1 MKFKIKDKDINI
13 EPATLRQIAEL
24 EKAIGSLSSLGDS
37 AAIDSILKI
46 IEVAMKHTPQ
56 EEGVTIDWLLDNCG
70 MGDISSLNEVVSH
83 FLGVSALSK
92 PENS

>member
-1 MKFKIKDKDINI
+1 
-13 EPATLRQIAEL
+13 
-24 EKAIGSLSSLGDS
+24 
-37 AAIDSILKI
+37 
-46 IEVAMKHTPQ
+46 
-56 EEGVTIDWLLDNCG
+56 LLDNCG